1 MRCPTCS
8 SLDDKVVD
16 SRQAED
22 GQSIRRRRQCLACGG
37 RFTTFERVEAAA
49 LVVSKRSGVREQFDP
64 AKIVAGVRA
73 AAKGRPLGAAEIEAL
88 AIAVEEEIRLE
99 SGAEVT
105 SERVGR
111 AVLER
116 LYELDAVAAVRF
128 ASVYKGFD
136 DLADFERELTLLP
149 KRTTPITKRTAP
161 KSR

>member
-1 MRCPTCS
+1 VRCPTCS

-22 GQSIRRRRQCLACGG
+22 GQSIRRRRQCLVCGG

-49 LVVSKRSGVREQFDP
+49 LVVSKRSGTREAFDP
-64 AKIVAGVRA
+64 AKIEAGVRS
-73 AAKGRPLGAAEIEAL
+73 AAKGRPLGAREIEAL

-99 SGAEVT
+99 SGSEVT

-136 DLADFERELTLLP
+136 DLADFQRELTLLP

-161 KSR
+161 KAR

>member
-1 MRCPTCS
+1 MQCPACG

-22 GQSIRRRRQCLACGG
+22 GLSIRRRRQCTACNG
-37 RFTTFERVEAAA
+37 RFTTFERVEAIA
-49 LVVSKRSGVREQFDP
+49 LVVLKRSGHREPFDP
-64 AKIVAGVRA
+64 AKITEGVQA
-73 AAKGRPLGAAEIEAL
+73 AAKARPVNDDQVEAI
-88 AIAVEEEIRLE
+88 AVAVEEEVRLE

-116 LYELDAVAAVRF
+116 LYEVDAVAAVRF

-136 DLADFERELTLLP
+136 DPSDFQRELTLL
-149 KRTTPITKRTAP
+149 TKRTAP
-161 KSR
+161 KDRLAP

>member
-1 MRCPTCS
+1 VRCPACG

-22 GQSIRRRRQCLACGG
+22 GQSIRRRRQCLACSR
-37 RFTTFERVEAAA
+37 RFTTFERVESVA
-49 LVVSKRSGVREQFDP
+49 LTVIKRSGHREPFDP
-64 AKIVAGVRA
+64 AKITRGVLA
-73 AAKGRPLGAAEIEAL
+73 AAKARPVTDSQIETLVA
-88 AIAVEEEIRLE
+88 AVEEEVRLD

-136 DLADFERELTLLP
+136 HPSDFEDELILL
-149 KRTTPITKRTAP
+149 TKRTAP
-161 KSR
+161 KPP